1 MTDLEPQNADVESL
15 CLAFYDISQC
25 LESAA
30 DSETRVARVLER
42 LRSVV
47 HYEGCAVLLVLPGIE
62 ARLIAAPGTHVGDRV
77 ELLTTTTALMSRLVA
92 EPQQAHESAATGDNH
107 LAVPLVGL
115 DDVIGILFVRDGA
128 HPYDERH
135 VRRLSV
141 VAASLAAYFSMLRA
155 LVVQTE
161 RTVQLE
167 TAHLAADSAN
177 RVKDE
182 FLAIVSHELRT
193 PLGSI
198 LGWADT
204 LRSQNLPEA
213 ERTRAVQAI
222 ERSVRTEVKLIEDL
236 LDLSSIKSGELRLAL
251 ETVDP
256 LPLTEAAVRSLAKR
270 AQQKS
275 MRVETTL
282 DPGVPPILV
291 DTQRFN
297 QIVVNLV
304 ANAIKFTPEGGRVEV
319 RLVRAGS
326 NARLQVIDDG
336 AGISPELL
344 PALFQRFRQADSSS
358 TRPHGGLGVG
368 LSLVKDLVELLGGT
382 VEVESPGKGR
392 GATFTVDLPLAA
404 PPGSADSSGRPK
416 QARAGHA
423 LSGIRVLLVDDDRD
437 IGEVLQYVLAA
448 QGALVTVATS
458 AAEARTALALSMPT
472 VLLSDLSMPGET
484 GHDLMRQIVAREGSR
499 APPAA
504 ALSGD
509 ARGRDREQAL
519 ASGFRMLL
527 EKPIDADELVA
538 AVAALAQMA
547 APDPTRSTFGGR
559 EP

>member
-1 MTDLEPQNADVESL
+1 MTDLERESADAESL

-30 DSETRVARVLER
+30 DSETRVTRVLER
-42 LRSVV
+42 LRAVV
-47 HYEGCAVLLVLPGIE
+47 HYDGCAVLLVLPDIE
-62 ARLIAAPGTHVGDRV
+62 ARLIAAPGTSVGDRV
-77 ELLTTTTALMSRLVA
+77 ELLATTTALMSRLAA
-92 EPQQAHESAATGDNH
+92 EPRQGLEGAATGGNH

-128 HPYDERH
+128 QPYDERH

-204 LRSQNLPEA
+204 LRSQSLPEA

-256 LPLTEAAVRSLAKR
+256 VPLTEAAVRSLAKR

-275 MRVETTL
+275 MRLETTL

-291 DTQRFN
+291 DTRRFN

-304 ANAIKFTPEGGRVEV
+304 ANAIKFTPEGGRIEV
-319 RLVRAGS
+319 RLAKAGS
-326 NARLQVIDDG
+326 SARLQVID
-336 AGISPELL
+336 
-344 PALFQRFRQADSSS
+344 
-358 TRPHGGLGVG
+358 
-368 LSLVKDLVELLGGT
+368 GGT

-392 GATFTVDLPLAA
+392 GATFTVDLPLA
-404 PPGSADSSGRPK
+404 PPAGPADSNEHPK

-458 AAEARTALALSMPT
+458 AAEARAALALSMPT

-509 ARGRDREQAL
+509 ARGRDRERAL

-547 APDPTRSTFGGR
+547 APDPTRATFGGR